1 MSKEEKRL
9 VSLKIGGMHCANCA
23 LTIEKNLRSLHGV
36 EKAEV
41 SFASEKATVVFDPKI
56 VDLKKIK
63 ETIENTGYYV
73 VYEKVTIQVS
83 GLRDQID
90 ANKLEETLRK
100 VEGIR
105 NVSVNYVN
113 GQVFLE
119 YNPALF
125 SLSDIKK
132 IITDYGLDVIHEEF
146 ALSVEEIEAKKIE
159 TVGFPR
165 LSFIRSNTSLRLSRC
180 VLLSST
186 GWNTVSGLYHIRFN
200 GDSSVWC
207 RLEILSRGF

>member
-1 MSKEEKRL
+1 MPKGRKRT

-23 LTIEKNLRSLHGV
+23 LTIEKNLKSLSGV

-41 SFASEKATVVFDPKI
+41 SFASEKATLVFDPEKVNLNEI
-56 VDLKKIK
+56 E
-63 ETIENTGYYV
+63 ETIRETGYYV
-73 VYEKVTIQVS
+73 IYEKVTIQVG

-90 ANKLEETLRK
+90 ANKLEETLRNVK
-100 VEGIR
+100 GVK

-119 YNPALF
+119 YNPALI

-132 IITDYGLDVIHEEF
+132 TITDYGLDVIHEEF
-146 ALSVEEIEAKKIE
+146 ALSVEEIEA
-159 TVGFPR
+159 FSYFR
-165 LSFIRSNTSLRLSRC
+165 LNFIRSNTSLRLSRR
-180 VLLSST
+180 VSLSST
-186 GWNTVSGLYHIRFN
+186 SWDTSGRLYYICFN

-207 RLEILSRGF
+207 WLEILSRGF